1 MFRKSTGTTVAVAVL
16 VVGAIWYGNS
26 GPQVGAMVPE
36 DEASVIRGGDCF
48 CYTSVECK
56 AGTYK
61 NNKGVDCTVAQTLY
75 KLSSCGTQ
83 YGYKATAYCC
93 GDATACLEYREVDKT
108 QCGSSSGP

>member
-36 DEASVIRGGDCF
+36 DEASVMRGGCH
-48 CYTSVECK
+48 CEISVECK

-61 NNKGVDCTVAQTLY
+61 NNTGVDCTKAQTLY
-75 KLSSCGTQ
+75 NDSTCGSSWTFDDI
-83 YGYKATAYCC
+83 AYCC
-93 GDATACLEYREVDKT
+93 GNATSCYIYDTVVK
-108 QCGSSSGP
+108 CGSSSGP